1 MQWTPESPDSETCF
15 NQTPSPNKA
24 SENILYP
31 NMELFKHILHLDFE
45 WIFQNYGTLIYLILF
60 LVIFIETGLVVMPFL
75 PGDSLL
81 FTAGLFAR
89 LGYMNMSFL
98 VLLLFFA
105 AVLGDNTNYWIGR
118 KIGLKML
125 HLKLRGKVLVKQVY
139 LDKTHSFYEKYGVKT
154 IIMARFIPI
163 VRTFAPFVA
172 GIAEMNYRRF
182 LPFDI
187 LGGAI
192 WIFSLTFAG
201 YFLGEIEWIRNNIEK
216 VALGIIFIS
225 VLPIIIEFIRHQAN
239 KK

>member
-1 MQWTPESPDSETCF
+1 
-15 NQTPSPNKA
+15 
-24 SENILYP
+24 
-31 NMELFKHILHLDFE
+31 MELFKHILHLDFE

-98 VLLLFFA
+98 VLLLFVA

-118 KIGLKML
+118 KIGLKVL

-154 IIMARFIPI
+154 IIMARFVPF
-163 VRTFAPFVA
+163 VRTFAPFAA
-172 GIAEMNYRRF
+172 GVGEMKYSRY
-182 LPFDI
+182 LAFDI
-187 LGGAI
+187 LGGAL
-192 WIFSLTFAG
+192 WVGSLTTAG
-201 YFLGEIEWIRNNIEK
+201 YLLGEVSFIRNHIDL
-216 VALGIIFIS
+216 VCLGIIFLS
-225 VLPIIIEFIRHQAN
+225 VLPIIVAYFRR
-239 KK
+239 KKENVV

>member
-1 MQWTPESPDSETCF
+1 M
-15 NQTPSPNKA
+15 K
-24 SENILYP
+24 
-31 NMELFKHILHLDFE
+31 ELFEHIIHLDFE
-45 WIFQNYGTLIYLILF
+45 WLFQQYDTAVYVILF
-60 LVIFIETGLVVMPFL
+60 LVIFVETGVVIFPFL

-105 AVLGDNTNYWIGR
+105 AVLGDNSNYWIGR
-118 KIGLKML
+118 TIGLKV
-125 HLKLRGKVLVKQVY
+125 LKLKLKGKNLVKQEY
-139 LDKTHSFYEKYGVKT
+139 LVKTHSFYEKYGTKT
-154 IIMARFIPI
+154 IIMARFVPI

-172 GIAEMNYRRF
+172 GIAEMDYKKF

-192 WIFSLTFAG
+192 WILSLTFAG
-201 YFLGEIEWIRNNIEK
+201 YFLGEIAWIRKNIEL
-216 VALGIIFIS
+216 VALGIIFLSI
-225 VLPIIIEFIRHQAN
+225 LPIIVEFIKHKRE